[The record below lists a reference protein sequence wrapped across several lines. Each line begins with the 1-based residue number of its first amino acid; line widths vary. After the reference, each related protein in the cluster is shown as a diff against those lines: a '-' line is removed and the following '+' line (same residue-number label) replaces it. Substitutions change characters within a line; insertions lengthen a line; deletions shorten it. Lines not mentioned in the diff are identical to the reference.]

1 MRHSHFSLC
10 VAFWKFGVEL
20 HPRCASC
27 AHVSCAVS
35 QAPESNLTFFL
46 LGSLAVAMTK
56 TEGKRSTEDEGDAGS
71 VASKRAKIDGS
82 DASAAPTPARS
93 DPAVEV

>member
-10 VAFWKFGVEL
+10 VAFWKVGVEL
-20 HPRCASC
+20 HPRRASS
-27 AHVSCAVS
+27 AHVSLQFCRFP
-35 QAPESNLTFFL
+35 QSNLTFFL

>member
-1 MRHSHFSLC
+1 MRHSNFSLC

-20 HPRCASC
+20 HPRCSSS
-27 AHVSCAVS
+27 AHVSCAVF
-35 QAPESNLTFFL
+35 QAPETNLTFFL
-46 LGSLAVAMTK
+46 LGSLTDAVTK

>member
-1 MRHSHFSLC
+1 MRVKCACKLC
-10 VAFWKFGVEL
+10 
-20 HPRCASC
+20 SY
-27 AHVSCAVS
+27 
-35 QAPESNLTFFL
+35 PESNLTFFL

-56 TEGKRSTEDEGDAGS
+56 TEGKRSTEDEGVAGS